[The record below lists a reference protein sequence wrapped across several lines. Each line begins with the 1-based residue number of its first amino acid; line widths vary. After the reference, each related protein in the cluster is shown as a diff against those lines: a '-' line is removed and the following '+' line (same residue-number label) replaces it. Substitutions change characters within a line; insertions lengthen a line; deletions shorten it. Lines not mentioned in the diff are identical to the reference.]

1 MATYAYNIKPHPA
14 TGFTPF
20 ELVTAVPQSSLSAQ
34 VVLTPRRREKSKAE
48 LRNDFLAKVAECS
61 NMARENLAVQQ
72 KRYKRAYDAHVR
84 VTTSDLSVG
93 DWAYVRTYVAP
104 RELSRK
110 LIFPA
115 VGPFVV
121 TKVGPDRRTFRV
133 NTADGEVTV
142 AADRVRKCPWP
153 QDLPEG
159 MEFTKMELSNEAKK
173 DEYDEE
179 SLGDMTEYVID
190 HIISHRRDSSGS
202 MLLKIRW
209 FGYDSREDTW
219 EPIFNIPPELV
230 RRYVKRRRLNDKD
243 FEVQPADTVN

>member
-1 MATYAYNIKPHPA
+1 M
-14 TGFTPF
+14 
-20 ELVTAVPQSSLSAQ
+20 
-34 VVLTPRRREKSKAE
+34 
-48 LRNDFLAKVAECS
+48 
-61 NMARENLAVQQ
+61 
-72 KRYKRAYDAHVR
+72 
-84 VTTSDLSVG
+84 
-93 DWAYVRTYVAP
+93 
-104 RELSRK
+104 
-110 LIFPA
+110 
-115 VGPFVV
+115 GPFVV